1 MKKVKKMQKSYS
13 HVFVGPAHKH
23 VLKLTHNYNEFG
35 CSCLCMHMCKQKHT
49 ADIMNSNNI
58 SYRYQLEHRLLVGKR
73 KLLKSKAPT
82 GSALDRT
89 ACRLKVS
96 GQRQALVKSSS
107 RACRGWANFR
117 HRRFH
122 SKEIIWYRGDIT
134 SG

>member
-1 MKKVKKMQKSYS
+1 MFLLVQ
-13 HVFVGPAHKH
+13 HTNTC
-23 VLKLTHNYNEFG
+23 LKTHNYNEFD

-49 ADIMNSNNI
+49 ADTMNINII
-58 SYRYQLEHRLLVGKR
+58 SYRYQLELRLLVGKR

-89 ACRLKVS
+89 ACRLKVR

-122 SKEIIWYRGDIT
+122 SKEIVWHRGDIT